1 LFCGIP
7 CSGLS
12 MGRPTTLKARGG
24 CAMHTQ
30 VKGKRMKIWAVI
42 VGMLL
47 SMTVFLVAN
56 TQAADEVAYRVVY
69 HTLKLDSKEVGD
81 VPGHIQGVGQQAG
94 LAFFTKGPGSGEVAM
109 RTSSFTFDTVKG
121 KGTTT
126 GDILYTFRDGS
137 TISVKATGTLTPV
150 DGGKTGVSEGTYE
163 VSGGTGRFAGMKGKG
178 TWKAQ
183 RLGPRETGSDSYA
196 DVTGTSWK

>member
-1 LFCGIP
+1 
-7 CSGLS
+7 

-24 CAMHTQ
+24 CAMHTRLKIQ
-30 VKGKRMKIWAVI
+30 TIKRWAGI
-42 VGMLL
+42 FGMLL
-47 SMTVFLVAN
+47 SVTVFLVPN
-56 TQAADEVAYRVVY
+56 TQAADEVAYRAVY
-69 HTLKLDSKEVGD
+69 HTLKVDSKEVGD

-94 LAFFTKGPGSGEVAM
+94 LAFFTMGPGSGEIAT

-137 TISVKATGTLTPV
+137 TMSVKATGTLTPI

-196 DVTGTSWK
+196 DVTGNTWK

>member
-1 LFCGIP
+1 
-7 CSGLS
+7 
-12 MGRPTTLKARGG
+12 MRRPTALKARGG
-24 CAMHTQ
+24 FAMHTQ
-30 VKGKRMKIWAVI
+30 FKGQTIKRWAGIFV
-42 VGMLL
+42 MLL
-47 SMTVFLVAN
+47 FMVVFLVPI

-69 HTLKLDSKEVGD
+69 HNLKVDSKEVGD
-81 VPGHIQGVGQQAG
+81 VPGHIQGSGQQAG
-94 LAFFTKGPGSGEVAM
+94 LAFFTKGPGSGEIAT

-137 TISVKATGTLTPV
+137 TMTVKATGTLTPV
-150 DGGKTGVSEGTYE
+150 DGGKTGRSEGTYE

-178 TWKAQ
+178 TWKAE

-196 DVTGTSWK
+196 DIIGTAWK